1 MERLTTREDNT
12 PITNPDILGDV
23 CAKLPW
29 LCHDYDCIDCPLGK
43 IIDRLCEY
51 EDTGLT
57 PAEIMELKGKK
68 NTAKVR
74 RCKDVK
80 EYLSAIVTP
89 KGVLI
94 RGDHYY
100 SDKLV
105 LEHLGDVVDIVI
117 YNHISI
123 AEVFWRGNHIEA
135 FDLDAPLIKYG
146 ATKEMIAKAIK
157 YAKEVTS
164 RTHQCQ

>member
-12 PITNPDILGDV
+12 PITNPDTLGDV
-23 CAKLPW
+23 CAMLPV

-74 RCKDVK
+74 RCQDDREHMTARV
-80 EYLSAIVTP
+80 IVN
-89 KGVLI
+89 GI
-94 RGDHYY
+94 NIFGHYFY
-100 SDKLV
+100 
-105 LEHLGDVVDIVI
+105 
-117 YNHISI
+117 
-123 AEVFWRGNHIEA
+123 
-135 FDLDAPLIKYG
+135 
-146 ATKEMIAKAIK
+146 
-157 YAKEVTS
+157 
-164 RTHQCQ
+164 